1 LFGLINYEVILD
13 TPIWAG
19 SKLSFGRRRS
29 MKNLLLPASVMM
41 LTALAATPLA
51 AQQLGTM
58 STPFQRPNIITP
70 PGSVSLSTPGTSPLQ
85 QQMQDDYAT
94 QLRQA
99 QGSLLQQNPSGVTRP
114 ELGIG
119 HTLNGFAPQ

>member
-1 LFGLINYEVILD
+1 
-13 TPIWAG
+13 
-19 SKLSFGRRRS
+19 

-41 LTALAATPLA
+41 LATFAATPLA
-51 AQQLGTM
+51 AQQLGTPLRTM

-99 QGSLLQQNPSGVTRP
+99 QQNLMQQNPSGLTRP
-114 ELGIG
+114 ELGID
-119 HTLNGFAPQ
+119 HSLNGFVPQ